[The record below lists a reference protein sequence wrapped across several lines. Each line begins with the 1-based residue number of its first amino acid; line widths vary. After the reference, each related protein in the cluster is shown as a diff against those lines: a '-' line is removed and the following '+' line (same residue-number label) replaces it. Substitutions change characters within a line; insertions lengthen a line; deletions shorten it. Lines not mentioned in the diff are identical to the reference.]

1 MVARTWWELIDR
13 AARGGGV
20 ATLLIAGA
28 VLAGWHFFVTQP
40 AWFDDDS
47 DQYLYVAELL
57 RGTASFQVAG
67 LRPLYF
73 REIGYP
79 LLLAALDVQKHGLLP
94 LWLAQWAAAAV
105 TPALLYLSLVPWTR
119 YAALLAWLYLATF
132 AAALNAHSVLR
143 DTVLNFMVA
152 VLLLGFSLL
161 VQRGSP
167 LRWAFFIGASLVS
180 VVLKETLILAVVP
193 LIVFILV
200 SRPTRRA
207 AAGSL
212 LCLAVVGGALTY
224 VGPGEHS
231 IAGLVTF
238 RQVWIV
244 GSRFSEQPL
253 DVTKPCL
260 STLKKIGG
268 SGLVDD
274 PIVLDRKEPTENGG
288 GCAWLKVDA
297 SCRSSRTDRI
307 FLCAARES
315 VASQP
320 VRLLAYGLNLLDTLV
335 MPDVSYVPG
344 KRVVLWV
351 PIEVQ
356 SNYRGRP
363 AIISKEIGESLGR
376 SRVPGWL
383 TKLHW
388 QVLTILIW
396 LARLVALIA
405 MLALLPRVVGMQR
418 ERCAL
423 ALGGFG
429 VFVLTL
435 LAIVIFAAAGA
446 RLTSGLL
453 LPMAFTV
460 GICLTDR
467 PVRTSAV

>member
-1 MVARTWWELIDR
+1 VERATFKKSHYVMVARTWWELIDR

-79 LLLAALDVQKHGLLP
+79 LLLAALDVRRHGLLP

-132 AAALNAHSVLR
+132 TAVLNAHSVLR

-167 LRWAFFIGASLVS
+167 LRWAFFIGASVVS

-193 LIVFILV
+193 LIFFIWV

-212 LCLAVVGGALTY
+212 LCLAVVGGALAY
-224 VGPGEHS
+224 AGPSEHS

-260 STLKKIGG
+260 STLNDIGG
-268 SGLVDD
+268 SEPNPV
-274 PIVLDRKEPTENGG
+274 VLDSKKPTEYDWSKL
-288 GCAWLKVDA
+288 WLKVDA
-297 SCRSSRTDRI
+297 NFSPAEADRI

-376 SRVPGWL
+376 NRVPGWL

-423 ALGGFG
+423 AL
-429 VFVLTL
+429 
-435 LAIVIFAAAGA
+435 AA
-446 RLTSGLL
+446 LEFS
-453 LPMAFTV
+453 
-460 GICLTDR
+460 
-467 PVRTSAV
+467 S